1 MQFKASALAQ
11 LLGGQIEG
19 NPESTVSGF
28 GKIESAVSGQLS
40 FLANPKYEDYL
51 YTCQASIV
59 IVNQSLTLRKPVSA
73 TLIRVSDA
81 YAAFAKLLALYEE
94 QQKKNKAGI
103 QSPCYIDPSA
113 TISDAV
119 FIGAFSYVGENA
131 TIGEG
136 TQVHPQVFIG
146 EGVRIG
152 KNCVLHPGVKIY
164 SNCVLGNEV
173 ILHAGTVIGS
183 DGFGFAPKTDGA
195 YTKVPQLGNVIIEDG
210 VEIGANTT
218 IDRATIGSTIIR
230 RGVKLDNLI
239 QVAHNVEIG
248 AHTVIAAQS
257 GISGSTRIGEQVM
270 IGGQVGLAGHIAVGN
285 KVKIG
290 AQSGVSKDVPDG
302 KLLNGSPATDH
313 ASSFRQLALIR
324 QLPEMERRIRLLEQ
338 LLAAKPD

>member
-28 GKIESAVSGQLS
+28 GKIESAVSSQLS

-59 IVNQSLTLRKPVSA
+59 IVNQSLTLRKPVTT
-73 TLIRVSDA
+73 TLIRVPDA
-81 YAAFAKLLALYEE
+81 YAAFAQLLALYEE
-94 QQKKNKAGI
+94 QQKKNKTGI
-103 QSPCYIDPSA
+103 QSPCHIDPSA
-113 TISDAV
+113 KLADTV
-119 FIGAFSYVGENA
+119 FIGAFSYVGEKVS
-131 TIGEG
+131 IGDD
-136 TQVHPQVFIG
+136 TQIHPQVYIG
-146 EGVRIG
+146 DGVRIG
-152 KNCVLHPGVKIY
+152 KHCILHPGVKIY
-164 SNCVLGNEV
+164 AQCVIGDDV
-173 ILHAGTVIGS
+173 IIHAGTVIGS
-183 DGFGFAPKTDGA
+183 DGFGFAPKSDGA

-248 AHTVIAAQS
+248 AHTVIAAQT

-270 IGGQVGLAGHIAVGN
+270 IGGQVGVAGHIEIGN

-290 AQSGVSKDVPDG
+290 AQSGISKDVPDG
-302 KLLNGSPATDH
+302 KLLNGTPATDH
-313 ASSFRQLALIR
+313 ASSFRQLAMIR

>member
-11 LLGGQIEG
+11 LLGGQVEG
-19 NPESTVSGF
+19 NPEVTVDGF
-28 GKIESAVSGQLS
+28 GKIESAVAGQLS
-40 FLANPKYEDYL
+40 FLANPKYEDFL
-51 YTCQASIV
+51 YSSAASIV
-59 IVNQSLTLRKPVSA
+59 IVNQSLTLRKPVQA
-73 TLIRVSDA
+73 ALIRVPDA
-81 YAAFAKLLALYEE
+81 YAAFAQLLTLYEE
-94 QQKKNKAGI
+94 QQKKTLKGI
-103 QSPCYIDPSA
+103 QSPSYIDPSA
-113 TISDAV
+113 KYGENV
-119 FIGAFSYVGENA
+119 FIGAFTYVGEQA
-131 TIGEG
+131 MIGAG
-136 TQVHPQVFIG
+136 TQLHPQVYIG
-146 EGVRIG
+146 DRVRIG
-152 KNCVLHPGVKIY
+152 KNCIIHPGVKIY
-164 SNCVLGNEV
+164 AHCVIGDEV
-173 ILHAGTVIGS
+173 VIHAGTVIGS

-248 AHTVIAAQS
+248 AHTVIAAQT
-257 GISGSTRIGEQVM
+257 GISGSTRIGDQVM
-270 IGGQVGLAGHIAVGN
+270 IGGQAGIAGHIHIGN

-302 KLLNGSPATDH
+302 KLLNGTPATDH
-313 ASSFRQLALIR
+313 SSSFRQLALIR

>member
-11 LLGGQIEG
+11 LLGGQVEG
-19 NPESTVSGF
+19 DAETTVSGF
-28 GKIESAVSGQLS
+28 GKIESAVTGQLS
-40 FLANPKYEDYL
+40 FLANPKYEDHL
-51 YTCQASIV
+51 YTCQASVV
-59 IVNQSLTLRKPVSA
+59 IVNQSLTLRKPVTA
-73 TLIRVSDA
+73 TLIRVPDA
-81 YAAFAKLLALYEE
+81 YAAFAQLLSLYEE
-94 QQKKNKAGI
+94 QQKKNKTGI

-113 TISDAV
+113 PISDAV

-136 TQVHPQVFIG
+136 TQVHPQVYIG

-218 IDRATIGSTIIR
+218 IDRATIGSTIIH

-239 QVAHNVEIG
+239 QVGHNVEIG

-313 ASSFRQLALIR
+313 ASSFRQLAMIR